1 MRDTDIPIS
10 YPNDDIMDC
19 SKEAEW
25 LIDWAKAAFV
35 AGATPTS
42 GVAFIKP
49 TSQPISFKL
58 DGVPSSDFL
67 AEWHHSSEC
76 QELEDRLLIDAEW
89 SDPVTGLCV
98 MAAVNVLKRYAAIE
112 WLLRFENRGHADT
125 PIIEDLKTV
134 DIRLNTDSRE
144 YAPVLHQ
151 LHGDSCGGQSFAPFD
166 TELFWPGQVITMAPS
181 GGRPSNATAFPF
193 FDFEYEGQGIIT
205 AIGWSGQWSASYHR
219 SDDKLETAFCAGQ
232 EHTHLLLHQGEALRT
247 PRVLLMPWADNRAL
261 AHNRFRRL
269 MMSEYLPRPNGHL
282 INMPVVLQ
290 TFDLYHNFCTDHVD
304 YADWATEAGQIEA
317 VEAAHKLGCDTY
329 WFDAGWF
336 VGDFPAGAGNWFCKP
351 KEFPNGLKPVS
362 DRCHELGMKF
372 VLWFE
377 PCRVAPNTQIAN
389 EHPEWL
395 LGDASADRLFNLGIP
410 EARRWMTDMLSSRI
424 TEFGVDV
431 YREDFNIDPLGSW
444 RSCDAQNRQGMAE
457 IRFIEGHYA
466 MWDELLE
473 RHPGLWI
480 DNCASGGRRIDLET
494 CSRSVPL
501 WRSDTGC
508 FSGHPEWNQ
517 LQSAALSQYLPLHTA
532 CGWSHDAYTLR
543 SSATSGV
550 IVQLPYHS
558 DDFSYDDVRKAIAE
572 VEQIRKYWYGDFYNL
587 TGVTSTVDDMIAYQF
602 HRVDL
607 DAGVVYVFRR
617 QLCLYSGLVL
627 SFQGLDPAAGYQLEV
642 IDDDRNTV
650 KSVECTGAQLH
661 DEGFEVRLPVKSSLI
676 VRYQRMTTGGVTF
689 GVKSR

>member
-1 MRDTDIPIS
+1 MHDTDIPTGF
-10 YPNDDIMDC
+10 PNDHITAGPDEVTRLMG
-19 SKEAEW
+19 
-25 LIDWAKAAFV
+25 WAKAAF
-35 AGATPTS
+35 AGAPLETCD
-42 GVAFIKP
+42 ALLIKP
-49 TSQPISFKL
+49 THLPFSFKL
-58 DGVPSSDFL
+58 NGVSSSEFM
-67 AEWHHSSEC
+67 ARWHHSSVST
-76 QELEDRLLIDAEW
+76 ELDDKLVIDAEW
-89 SDPVTGLCV
+89 SEPATGLTV
-98 MAAVNVLKRYAAIE
+98 TAEVKVFKKYAAID
-112 WLLRFENRGHADT
+112 WLLRFENKGKAET
-125 PIIEDLKTV
+125 PIIEDIKTV
-134 DIRLNTDSRE
+134 DIILNTNSRE
-144 YAPVLHQ
+144 CAPVLHQ

-166 TELFWPGQVITMAPS
+166 TELFWPGQVLTMAPS

-193 FDFEYEGQGIIT
+193 FDLEYEGQGVIT

-219 SDDKLETAFCAGQ
+219 SDDKLQTAFCAGQ
-232 EHTHLLLHQGEALRT
+232 ELTHMQLQPGESIRT
-247 PRVLLMPWADNRAL
+247 PRVLLMPWEGDRAQ

-269 MMSEYLPRPNGHL
+269 MMSEYLPKPNGHL

-304 YADWATEAGQIEA
+304 YPDWATEAGQIEA
-317 VEAAHKLGCDTY
+317 VEAAHRLGCDTY

-336 VGDFPAGAGNWFCKP
+336 VGDFPAGVGNWFCKP

-377 PCRVAPNTQIAN
+377 PCRVAPNTQIAY

-431 YREDFNIDPLGSW
+431 YREDFNIDPLGFW
-444 RSCDAQNRQGMAE
+444 RSCDASNRQGMAE

-494 CSRSVPL
+494 ISRSVPL

-550 IVQLPYHS
+550 IVQLPYH
-558 DDFSYDDVRKAIAE
+558 DEGFPFEEARQAIAE
-572 VEQIRKYWYGDFYNL
+572 VEQCRKYWYGDFYNL

-602 HRVDL
+602 HRADL
-607 DAGVVYVFRR
+607 DAGVVYVYRR

-627 SFQGLDPAAGYQLEV
+627 TFQGLDNAAGYQLEV
-642 IDDDRNTV
+642 IDDHRRV
-650 KSVECTGAQLH
+650 VQSVECTGAQLME
-661 DEGFEVRLPVKSSLI
+661 EGFEVRLPKRSSVI
-676 VRYQRMTTGGVTF
+676 IRYHQLTSGG
-689 GVKSR
+689 